1 MPAKRALSKLDRY
14 ERRGPVYA
22 PRILD
27 RQARGLTPT
36 STVKAPARPEPSQWP
51 GGFVNCVPEVR
62 VTPEP
67 PFPFATLRT
76 TPASRRSAVDLCVEE
91 NSYSIYPHGTFPRR
105 QDRVS
110 TETPALCPDRICLA
124 GRPIR
129 PASPASAA
137 GGAAG
142 DPGPRGCGCRPGAVV
157 GGELVVPGR
166 PQADGV
172 VLSGERRALQGAAR
186 DVAAV
191 RAALSPAFH
200 VRHHARPPGRAGPGR
215 RRGQSRGEDVLAVAS
230 DVESLRAV
238 PARVERGGGVP
249 DHRCGGPG
257 GAALL
262 HSPPRGGRRGRPARP
277 ALLLVQRPLHSR
289 GAQSRRRADRRA
301 PGSRRGPDA
310 GAPADRRRHAGAE
323 AGPGRRHPPVWLRA
337 GRRLRATRVPADG
350 RAALWRPR
358 RQPLPCACQRAEA
371 TVRPAG
377 GRRVANRFPR
387 QDVGPPAFL
396 ASGLLIC
403 QNRRG

>member
-1 MPAKRALSKLDRY
+1 MPAKCSPSKPDRY
-14 ERRGPVYA
+14 ERREPVYA

-36 STVKAPARPEPSQWP
+36 SVVKAPARPEPSQWP
-51 GGFVNCVPEVR
+51 GGFVNCVPKVR
-62 VTPEP
+62 VTPGP

-110 TETPALCPDRICLA
+110 TETPALCPDRIWLA
-124 GRPIR
+124 GRPTR

-137 GGAAG
+137 GGAAW

-172 VLSGERRALQGAAR
+172 VLSGERRALQSAAR

-215 RRGQSRGEDVLAVAS
+215 RRGQPRGEDVLAVAS
-230 DVESLRAV
+230 DVETLPAV
-238 PARVERGGGVP
+238 PVPREGRRGVP
-249 DHRCGGPG
+249 NHPRDRSGGP
-257 GAALL
+257 ALL
-262 HSPPRGGRRGRPARP
+262 HS
-277 ALLLVQRPLHSR
+277 
-289 GAQSRRRADRRA
+289 
-301 PGSRRGPDA
+301 
-310 GAPADRRRHAGAE
+310 
-323 AGPGRRHPPVWLRA
+323 
-337 GRRLRATRVPADG
+337 
-350 RAALWRPR
+350 
-358 RQPLPCACQRAEA
+358 
-371 TVRPAG
+371 
-377 GRRVANRFPR
+377 
-387 QDVGPPAFL
+387 
-396 ASGLLIC
+396 
-403 QNRRG
+403 

>member
-1 MPAKRALSKLDRY
+1 MPAKCSPSKPDRD

-27 RQARGLTPT
+27 RQVHGLIPT
-36 STVKAPARPEPSQWP
+36 SIVEAPARPEPSQWP
-51 GGFVNCVPEVR
+51 GGFVNCVPEAR
-62 VTPEP
+62 VTPGP

-76 TPASRRSAVDLCVEE
+76 TPASRRSAVDLCVDE
-91 NSYSIYPHGTFPRR
+91 NSYSTYPHGTFPRR

-124 GRPIR
+124 GRSIR

-172 VLSGERRALQGAAR
+172 VLSGQRRALQGAAR

-230 DVESLRAV
+230 DVESPPAG
-238 PARVERGGGVP
+238 PARGGRGGG
-249 DHRCGGPG
+249 GPEHPCARSG
-257 GAALL
+257 GAGPLQ
-262 HSPPRGGRRGRPARP
+262 SPP
-277 ALLLVQRPLHSR
+277 
-289 GAQSRRRADRRA
+289 
-301 PGSRRGPDA
+301 
-310 GAPADRRRHAGAE
+310 
-323 AGPGRRHPPVWLRA
+323 PGRR
-337 GRRLRATRVPADG
+337 
-350 RAALWRPR
+350 
-358 RQPLPCACQRAEA
+358 
-371 TVRPAG
+371 
-377 GRRVANRFPR
+377 
-387 QDVGPPAFL
+387 
-396 ASGLLIC
+396 
-403 QNRRG
+403 RGAPGDT